1 MVAMKE
7 EEVVGRVGQFEFRIV
22 CGEETP
28 ESREQWERRGEAIA
42 AWLLAR
48 WREQHGE
55 GRN

>member
-1 MVAMKE
+1 MAVKE
-7 EEVVGRVGQFEFRIV
+7 DEAVVQRIGDYEFRV
-22 CGEETP
+22 VRGEETP
-28 ESREQWERRGEAIA
+28 ESRERWQRRSEAIA